1 MMTEIQGQDAAL
13 ARLARMKASGKVP
26 SALLFSGPDGV
37 GKRLTARA
45 FAASLNCEKKGA
57 WACGEC
63 DTCVRIFKRNFTD
76 VVEVDEAYQAALRE
90 EEPEKQRSIRVDT
103 VRALTRRASRRAD
116 AGVCKVF
123 IIDRAE
129 TLEIESANALL
140 KELEEPEPDTVWILV
155 TSRKERLLPT
165 ILSRC
170 QGVSFRPLKPE
181 VLRELAARE
190 GLDVAA
196 LDRWAAAADG
206 SLDRLKRLA
215 RFGELAGQGRSDP
228 GAYWTVS
235 QGLGR
240 DLNQARETVDGV
252 IDALLAEGQN
262 RESRIENRDKLLK
275 LKRTL
280 RSNVSP
286 QLILQL
292 AFLESE

>member
-1 MMTEIQGQDAAL
+1 MMTEIHGQDAAL
-13 ARLARMKASGKVP
+13 ARLTRMKKSGKVP
-26 SALLFSGPDGV
+26 SALIFHGPDGV
-37 GKRLTARA
+37 GKRLAARWFGA
-45 FAASLNCEKKGA
+45 ELNGGPNLA
-57 WACGEC
+57 
-63 DTCVRIFKRNFTD
+63 IL
-76 VVEVDEAYQAALRE
+76 EVDPEFQAALE
-90 EEPEKQRSIRVDT
+90 AKEVEKQRTIHVET
-103 VRALTRRASRRAD
+103 VRELTRRASLRAD
-116 AGVCKVF
+116 AGVWKVF

-129 TLEIESANALL
+129 TFEIEAANALL
-140 KELEEPEPDTVWILV
+140 KELEEPAPNTVWILI
-155 TSRKERLLPT
+155 TSRRERLLPT

-170 QGVSFRPLKPE
+170 QTVAFKPLAEPL
-181 VLRELAARE
+181 LRELGERE
-190 GLDVAA
+190 GIGKAL

-215 RFGELAGQGRSDP
+215 SYGELAGQGRSDP

-252 IDALLAEGQN
+252 IDALLVESQN
-262 RESRIENRDKLLK
+262 RESRIENRNKLLK
-275 LKRTL
+275 LKRSL